1 MIDVSF
7 ANKPRCA
14 PQRAGLHVVS
24 VASRAPLGLQGS
36 VILLGNFDGLHA
48 GHHALL
54 TAARAVA
61 VESGAKLG
69 IMSCEPHPRQ
79 FFVPSTPPF
88 RLSTRRT
95 KLRDIEN
102 HDFDLAYVPCFDAAF
117 AALSPERFASQ
128 ILSAGLHASHVVCGM
143 DFRFGAE
150 RRGDANLLRQLGSRL
165 GFGVTIVPDFKLGG
179 NRVSSTSIRREIEAG
194 CIVGA
199 NSGLGGH
206 WVTPLHACETRPYL
220 SLDASLV
227 LPPAGSYAVRL
238 ISPRQQSLPFGIVVE
253 EGNRVT
259 AGKALR
265 LPAGEHLIEWLG

>member
-1 MIDVSF
+1 MIDVSL
-7 ANKPRCA
+7 ASKPRCA
-14 PQRAGLHVVS
+14 PERTGLRVVS
-24 VASRAPLGLQGS
+24 VASRIPLDLRGT

-61 VESGAKLG
+61 VDSRAKLG

-79 FFVPSTPPF
+79 FFMPSTSPF
-88 RLSTRRT
+88 RLTTRRT

-102 HDFDLAYVPCFDAAF
+102 HDFDLAYIPYFDGAF
-117 AALSPERFASQ
+117 AALSPDQFASQ

-150 RRGDANLLRQLGSRL
+150 RRGDASLLRKLGSRL
-165 GFGVTIVPDFKLGG
+165 GFGVTIVPDFELDG

-194 CIVGA
+194 FIARA

-206 WVTPLHACETRPYL
+206 WVTPLHVHEAQPCL
-220 SLDASLV
+220 VLDPSLV

-238 ISPRQQSLPFGIVVE
+238 ISRCQVSLPLRIVIE
-253 EGNRVT
+253 EGNRIT
-259 AGKALR
+259 AGEALR
-265 LPAGEHLIEWLG
+265 LPAGEHLIEWLE